1 MLPSTD
7 AIARLIRNPNE
18 SVWGHDVFSMLSL
31 YLWNS
36 DRLDISRAA
45 AACKHDLACLEFR
58 QEHVAFYLSVWFL
71 ARRNLHNDAVV
82 TVVDKSYLEVQKIIP
97 YMLRVAF
104 RLESIFHHVIVER
117 WYLLVCEKIKV
128 RLWRVPVCC
137 CPTNTLLAIRLVY
150 VCLNSLRDI
159 LFTGKICDFSS
170 CCVGNRWSFKLRL
183 RFAEFLSIHA
193 LIDW

>member
-1 MLPSTD
+1 
-7 AIARLIRNPNE
+7 
-18 SVWGHDVFSMLSL
+18 
-31 YLWNS
+31 
-36 DRLDISRAA
+36 
-45 AACKHDLACLEFR
+45 
-58 QEHVAFYLSVWFL
+58 
-71 ARRNLHNDAVV
+71 LHNDAVV

-137 CPTNTLLAIRLVY
+137 CTTNTLLAIRLVY

-170 CCVGNRWSFKLRL
+170 CCVGNCWSFKLRL

>member
-1 MLPSTD
+1 
-7 AIARLIRNPNE
+7 
-18 SVWGHDVFSMLSL
+18 
-31 YLWNS
+31 
-36 DRLDISRAA
+36 
-45 AACKHDLACLEFR
+45 
-58 QEHVAFYLSVWFL
+58 
-71 ARRNLHNDAVV
+71 LHNDAVV
-82 TVVDKSYLEVQKIIP
+82 TVVDKSYLEVHKIIP